1 MNLKSGFSLI
11 EILIA
16 LLAGALVSLM
26 SYEYFKDTSNI
37 KNKITAKIDLD
48 TSQMIAVNTLRL
60 DLMQSVSYKMKDL
73 NGRITN
79 SVFMGN
85 IGENIM
91 KFVAM
96 TTNDHSNQFSNLR
109 RVIYQFENNSLVR
122 ITTLANNEN
131 FIIDKRILLN
141 DLSNVDVTFGD
152 TLNQNFSQWPS
163 SNSTVSTYPKFIF
176 FKFKYNDQESTL
188 ILSNFRG

>member
-1 MNLKSGFSLI
+1 MNVKSGFSLI
-11 EILIA
+11 EILVA

-26 SYEYFKDTSNI
+26 SYEYFKDTSAI

-48 TSQMIAVNTLRL
+48 ASQMIAINTLRL
-60 DLMQSVSYKMKDL
+60 DLMQSVSYQMKDM

-85 IGENIM
+85 SGENIM

-96 TTNDHSNQFSNLR
+96 TTNDHSNKFSNLR
-109 RVIYQFENNSLVR
+109 RVIYKLENNSLVR
-122 ITTLANNEN
+122 TTTLANNEN

-141 DLSNVDVTFGD
+141 DLSNVDITFGN
-152 TLNQNFSQWPS
+152 TLNQNLSQWPS
-163 SNSTVSTYPKFIF
+163 SNNTIFTYPKFIF
-176 FKFKYNDQESTL
+176 LRFEYNNQEFAL
-188 ILSNFRG
+188 ILSNFRE

>member
-141 DLSNVDVTFGD
+141 DLSNVDVTFGN

>member
-1 MNLKSGFSLI
+1 MNVKSGFSLI
-11 EILIA
+11 EILVA

-26 SYEYFKDTSNI
+26 SYEYFKDTSAI

-48 TSQMIAVNTLRL
+48 ASQMIAINTLRL
-60 DLMQSVSYKMKDL
+60 DLMQSVSYQMKDM

-85 IGENIM
+85 SGENIM
-91 KFVAM
+91 KFVAI
-96 TTNDHSNQFSNLR
+96 TTNDHSNKFSNLR
-109 RVIYQFENNSLVR
+109 RVIYQLENNSLVR
-122 ITTLANNEN
+122 TTTLANNEN

-141 DLSNVDVTFGD
+141 DLSTVDVTFGN

-163 SNSTVSTYPKFIF
+163 SKNTVSAFPKFIF
-176 FKFKYNDQESTL
+176 LSFEYNDQESTL
-188 ILSNFRG
+188 ILSNFRE

>member
-1 MNLKSGFSLI
+1 MKVKSGFSLI

-16 LLAGALVSLM
+16 LLAGAIVSLM
-26 SYEYFKDTSNI
+26 SYEYFKDTSSI

-48 TSQMIAVNTLRL
+48 ASQMIAINTLRL
-60 DLMQSVSYKMKDL
+60 DLMQSVSYQMKDL
-73 NGRITN
+73 NGRMTN

-96 TTNDHSNQFSNLR
+96 TTNDHSDNFSNLR
-109 RVIYQFENNSLVR
+109 RVIYQLENNSLVR
-122 ITTLANNEN
+122 TTTLANNEN
-131 FIIDKRILLN
+131 FIINKSILLN
-141 DLSNVDVTFGD
+141 DLSNVDITFGN

-163 SNSTVSTYPKFIF
+163 SNSTLSTYPKFIF
-176 FKFKYNDQESTL
+176 IKFKYNDQESTL
-188 ILSNFRG
+188 ILSNYRG

>member
-176 FKFKYNDQESTL
+176 FKFKYNDQESTF

>member
-1 MNLKSGFSLI
+1 MNVKSGFSLI
-11 EILIA
+11 EILVA

-26 SYEYFKDTSNI
+26 SYEYFKDTSAI

-48 TSQMIAVNTLRL
+48 ASQMIAINTLRL
-60 DLMQSVSYKMKDL
+60 DLMQSVSYQMKDM

-85 IGENIM
+85 SGENIM

-96 TTNDHSNQFSNLR
+96 TTNDHSNNFSNLR
-109 RVIYQFENNSLVR
+109 RVIYQIENNSLVR
-122 ITTLANNEN
+122 TTTLANNEN

-141 DLSNVDVTFGD
+141 DLSNVDITFGN
-152 TLNQNFSQWPS
+152 TLNQNLSQWPS
-163 SNSTVSTYPKFIF
+163 SNNTIFSYPKFIF
-176 FKFKYNDQESTL
+176 LRFEYNNQEFAL
-188 ILSNFRG
+188 ILSNFRE

>member
-1 MNLKSGFSLI
+1 MNVKSGFSLI
-11 EILIA
+11 EILVA

-26 SYEYFKDTSNI
+26 SYEYFKDTSAI

-48 TSQMIAVNTLRL
+48 ASQMIAINTLRL
-60 DLMQSVSYKMKDL
+60 DLMQSVSYQMKDM

-85 IGENIM
+85 SGENIM
-91 KFVAM
+91 KFVAI
-96 TTNDHSNQFSNLR
+96 TTNDHSNKFSNLR
-109 RVIYQFENNSLVR
+109 RVIYQLENNSLVR
-122 ITTLANNEN
+122 TTTLANNEN

-141 DLSNVDVTFGD
+141 DLSTVDVTFGN

-163 SNSTVSTYPKFIF
+163 SNNTVSAFPKFIF
-176 FKFKYNDQESTL
+176 LSFEYNDQESTL
-188 ILSNFRG
+188 ILSNFRE

>member
-1 MNLKSGFSLI
+1 MNVKSGFSLI
-11 EILIA
+11 EILVA

>member
-1 MNLKSGFSLI
+1 MNVKSGFSLI

-26 SYEYFKDTSNI
+26 SYEYFKDTSAI

-48 TSQMIAVNTLRL
+48 ASQMIAINTLRL
-60 DLMQSVSYKMKDL
+60 DLMQSVSYQMKDM

-85 IGENIM
+85 SGENIM
-91 KFVAM
+91 KFVAI
-96 TTNDHSNQFSNLR
+96 TTNDHSNKFSNLR
-109 RVIYQFENNSLVR
+109 RVIYQLENNSLVR
-122 ITTLANNEN
+122 TTTLANNEN

-141 DLSNVDVTFGD
+141 DLSTVDVTFGN

-163 SNSTVSTYPKFIF
+163 SNNTVSTFPKFIF
-176 FKFKYNDQESTL
+176 LSFEYNDQESNL
-188 ILSNFRG
+188 ILSNFRE

>member
-141 DLSNVDVTFGD
+141 DLSNVDVTFGN

-176 FKFKYNDQESTL
+176 FKFKYNDQESTF

>member
-1 MNLKSGFSLI
+1 MNVKSGFSLI
-11 EILIA
+11 EILVA

-26 SYEYFKDTSNI
+26 SYEYFKDTSAI

-48 TSQMIAVNTLRL
+48 ASQMIAINTLRL
-60 DLMQSVSYKMKDL
+60 DLIQSVSYQMKDM

-85 IGENIM
+85 NSENIM

-96 TTNDHSNQFSNLR
+96 TTNDHSNNFSNLR
-109 RVIYQFENNSLVR
+109 RVIYQLENNNLVR
-122 ITTLANNEN
+122 TTTLANNEN
-131 FIIDKRILLN
+131 FIIDKRILLS
-141 DLSNVDVTFGD
+141 DLSNIDITFGN

-163 SNSTVSTYPKFIF
+163 SNNTLSTYPKFIF
-176 FKFKYNDQESTL
+176 LRFEYNDQESTL
-188 ILSNFRG
+188 ILSNFRQ